1 VLDSSAIRER
11 SLELGFTACGFA
23 RAEPLPMEEILDSW
37 LGKSFHGQMNY
48 MAENRDLRLDP
59 NLLFPGVK
67 TVIPLLA
74 SYYKEAYTP
83 SDDLKISRY
92 AVGRDYHKVLKKRGQ
107 KLIDWMSE
115 KVPGM
120 RARIFVDSAPVMEKE
135 WARRGGL
142 GWIGK
147 NSCLIRPGEGSW
159 FFIGIIMTDLELIP
173 DPPEDRNLCGS
184 CSRCIEACPTQ
195 AIKPGGIIDANKCI
209 SYLTI
214 ELKENISR
222 EFKGQTDNWLF
233 GCDRCQEVCPHN
245 RFAKESDIQD
255 FEPRAI
261 IKGITEQVI
270 NLLDQKGFSEE
281 FSGTA
286 LKRAGLEKLQK
297 TVSFLYP
304 GDK

>member
-37 LGKSFHGQMNY
+37 LGKSFHGQLNY

-115 KVPGM
+115 KV
-120 RARIFVDSAPVMEKE
+120 
-135 WARRGGL
+135 
-142 GWIGK
+142 
-147 NSCLIRPGEGSW
+147 
-159 FFIGIIMTDLELIP
+159 
-173 DPPEDRNLCGS
+173 
-184 CSRCIEACPTQ
+184 
-195 AIKPGGIIDANKCI
+195 PGGIIDANKCI